1 MLQRLVDCLYLLD
14 GNLDS
19 LSTLIINVGQ
29 IFYPILDID
38 SRVSYI
44 KYNKLENVN
53 TNKISPLYRL
63 AMRHAD
69 DEHMMIH
76 NYINNDDDDDD
87 DQINQIKPDE
97 LKMELD
103 FIEQLIRKTKYQLY

>member
-1 MLQRLVDCLYLLD
+1 
-14 GNLDS
+14 
-19 LSTLIINVGQ
+19 
-29 IFYPILDID
+29 
-38 SRVSYI
+38 
-44 KYNKLENVN
+44 
-53 TNKISPLYRL
+53 L

>member
-1 MLQRLVDCLYLLD
+1 MIFECTYLSKFFLGYECYIIQSD
-14 GNLDS
+14 STTEVENGNLYFRP
-19 LSTLIINVGQ
+19 LS
-29 IFYPILDID
+29 Y
-38 SRVSYI
+38 VS
-44 KYNKLENVN
+44 
-53 TNKISPLYRL
+53 L